1 LPRIVLGVLI
11 GITTAL
17 VFASCLFLI
26 GWLDLGQWGDIIA
39 VLVVAVS
46 IRFAIFNVWRRFGR

>member
-1 LPRIVLGVLI
+1 LPRIVLGFLL

-26 GWLDLGQWGDIIA
+26 EWLDLGQWSDIIA
-39 VLVVAVS
+39 VLVVAVC
-46 IRFAIFNVWRRFGR
+46 IRYAIFKVWRRFGR